1 MSCPKMNFCH
11 LTESVRPF
19 CFDQLFGDLFYI
31 CRHPALQ
38 TQSEIFALTLEPINK
53 RFAGQDRCGRHGDIR
68 FGFRALFKIDLL
80 AVPQQ

>member
-1 MSCPKMNFCH
+1 MSCPKMNFRY

-19 CFDQLFGDLFYI
+19 CFDQLFGHLFYI
-31 CRHPALQ
+31 GRHPALQ

-53 RFAGQDRCGRHGDIR
+53 RFAGQDGCGRDGDVR